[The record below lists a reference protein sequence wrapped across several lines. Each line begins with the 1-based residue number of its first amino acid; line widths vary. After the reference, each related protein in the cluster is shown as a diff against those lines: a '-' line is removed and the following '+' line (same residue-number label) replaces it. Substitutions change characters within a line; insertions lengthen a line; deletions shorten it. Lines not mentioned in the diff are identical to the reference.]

1 MIALVPLRLSA
12 LTVADFGTWIL
23 FDASIGLNWALWIP
37 LATGCLSLFAWLG
50 ARSPAD
56 GGCLRFEARPRSQ

>member
-37 LATGCLSLFAWLG
+37 LATGSLGLCAWLG
-50 ARSPAD
+50 ARSPAA
-56 GGCLRFEARPRSQ
+56 GGCLRLGVRPRSQ